1 MRGAVLD
8 LFLGSRCV
16 GCEAP
21 GRMVCA
27 SCLAQVPRTPFP
39 AWPVPPPL
47 GLVTPWAASPFEG
60 TVQALVVGHKDHG
73 QWGHRR
79 LLGDLLAAAVA
90 AAVATLPPAETVL
103 LVPVPSRPG
112 AVRRRGY
119 DPLVAITATAAR
131 RLRRGRDVRVA
142 RVLVSRG
149 GVADQAGLGAAQR
162 AVNVVGSMRGRSGA
176 VGRWARRV
184 GAAHVV
190 VVDDVITTG
199 ATAREAQRAL
209 TAVGL
214 APVAVAAV
222 AATQRRW
229 DR

>member
-1 MRGAVLD
+1 MRDAVLD

-27 SCLAQVPRTPFP
+27 PCRALVPRTPFP
-39 AWPVPPPL
+39 AWPQPPPP
-47 GLVTPWAASPFEG
+47 GLVSPWAASPFDG
-60 TVQALVVGHKDHG
+60 TVRALVVGHKDHG

-79 LLGDLLAAAVA
+79 LLGDLLAAAVG
-90 AAVATLPPAETVL
+90 AAVAGLAPADTVL
-103 LVPVPSRPG
+103 LIPVPSRPG

-119 DPLVAITATAAR
+119 DPLGAITQVAAR
-131 RLRRGRDVRVA
+131 RLRGGRDVRVA

-149 GVADQAGLGAAQR
+149 AVADQAGLGAAQR
-162 AVNVVGSMRGRSGA
+162 ATNVEGSMRTRGDV

-222 AATQRRW
+222 AAT
-229 DR
+229 